1 MAVRMEAI
9 PMACR
14 DERKLRAFWSGA
26 LGYEV
31 AGDQPGGWMVPRDLS
46 GTSPSLGL
54 QAVPE
59 TKVGKHR
66 VHLDLVPTKG
76 QLETEIQRLED
87 LGARRVRHV
96 ENDPDESH
104 GVHGRPG
111 RKRVLLRAATVGTP
125 ASASGGIT
133 GAGTVRRAKGHGQ
146 HQGEGAVRF
155 RS

>member
-1 MAVRMEAI
+1 MPARIAAI
-9 PMACR
+9 TMACR
-14 DERKLRAFWSGA
+14 DARRLRAFWTGA

-31 AGDQPGGWMVPRDLS
+31 AGDQPGAWMVRQDPS
-46 GTSPSLGL
+46 GTNTSLGL

-104 GVHGRPG
+104 GIMADPEGNEFCCVRPP
-111 RKRVLLRAATVGTP
+111 RPKA
-125 ASASGGIT
+125 
-133 GAGTVRRAKGHGQ
+133 
-146 HQGEGAVRF
+146 
-155 RS
+155 